1 MPSKIETSLTPEQLQ
16 EFFLRC
22 SQLRG
27 VKLRDIQALADEFGV
42 EISLMSAK
50 AFKEGDAWQE
60 YLDGLKRKR
69 ELAESV
75 AAIAQNGV
83 ALSDGATSKFAA
95 KVFDAIDS
103 LDPEDIGTERGN
115 NVSLAIARLR
125 QGDQRA
131 KKLEADLKLRDEQIA
146 RLERERTE
154 WEQKRAQ
161 VAAALDRAKNAP
173 AATADDVRKAA
184 VAEIDKLMGIAR

>member
-27 VKLRDIQALADEFGV
+27 TKLRDIQALADEFGV
-42 EISLMSAK
+42 EISVESARS
-50 AFKEGDAWQE
+50 FRNGDGWQD

-75 AAIAQNGV
+75 ATIAQNGV
-83 ALSDGATSKFAA
+83 ALSDGAASKFAA
-95 KVFDAIDS
+95 KVFDAIDT
-103 LDPEDIGTERGN
+103 LEVDEIGTKKGN
-115 NVSLAIARLR
+115 AVSLAIARLR

-131 KKLEADLKLRDEQIA
+131 KKLESDLKLRDEQIA
-146 RLERERTE
+146 KLIAERDERDEKKRKLQESISAAKKKNGLTRETLEQI
-154 WEQKRAQ
+154 EQE
-161 VAAALDRAKNAP
+161 AK
-173 AATADDVRKAA
+173 
-184 VAEIDKLMGIAR
+184 LL